1 MPQNTLATFI
11 EIISVN
17 DKSSGTHSLA
27 STCNENRSRVVDGS
41 GMTWFQ
47 SAMILMLFYISNHVA
62 FLGPLGS

>member
-11 EIISVN
+11 EIFSVN

-41 GMTWFQ
+41 GMIWFQ
-47 SAMILMLFYISNHVA
+47 SAIILTLFNISNHMT